1 MPHLW
6 TLDSREGLVI
16 VNVLLFGLGIW
27 LLCLAAWFASQQAT
41 KVYYANKVFTD
52 FSGDVA
58 AWLRSEAE

>member
-1 MPHLW
+1 M
-6 TLDSREGLVI
+6 I